1 MGVFTI
7 SKYLS
12 YALCAA
18 GLSRQVGGGGKVSQV
33 GQGGVQGGAPLAQPL
48 TPHLPLASLER
59 TEAASHSLTVLDFSR
74 MTKQPPATG
83 AMVGHRKKRK
93 KALAVPRGM
102 TKEEYFSRLEH
113 F

>member
-1 MGVFTI
+1 M
-7 SKYLS
+7 
-12 YALCAA
+12 
-18 GLSRQVGGGGKVSQV
+18 GGGGKLSQA
-33 GQGGVQGGAPLAQPL
+33 GGGGVQGGAPLAQPL
-48 TPHLPLASLER
+48 SPHLPLASLER

-74 MTKQPPATG
+74 MTKQPPTSG
-83 AMVGHRKKRK
+83 AMVGNRKRK